1 MVIELCYNPTSS
13 GTAAAGTRRRG
24 GHVAVKQ
31 LTASNFNET
40 IENNDTVLVDFWAS
54 WCGPC
59 RAFKPVFEAAA
70 EAHPELT
77 FTSCD
82 TEEQQEL
89 AASFG
94 IRSIPTLMVFR
105 EKVLI
110 YAQPGM
116 LPAAALEELIGKVKA
131 LDMAVVHAEVA
142 KQQAA
147 EAASA

>member
-1 MVIELCYNPTSS
+1 M
-13 GTAAAGTRRRG
+13 
-24 GHVAVKQ
+24 AVME
-31 LTASNFNET
+31 LTANNFNET
-40 IENNDTVLVDFWAS
+40 IESHDTVLVDFWAS

-59 RAFKPVFEAAA
+59 RAFKPIFEAAA

-89 AASFG
+89 AASFA

-105 EKVLI
+105 EKVLL

-116 LPAAALEELIGKVKA
+116 LPAEALEDLITQVKA
-131 LDMAVVHAEVA
+131 LDMAKVHAEVA
-142 KQQAA
+142 AQQAGETA
-147 EAASA
+147 TA

>member
-1 MVIELCYNPTSS
+1 M
-13 GTAAAGTRRRG
+13 
-24 GHVAVKQ
+24 AVKE
-31 LTASNFNET
+31 LTEKNLNET
-40 IENNDTVLVDFWAS
+40 IETNDTVFVDFWAS

-70 EAHPELT
+70 EAHPEVT
-77 FTSCD
+77 FVSCN

-89 AASFG
+89 AAAFN

-110 YAQPGM
+110 FAQPGM
-116 LPAAALEELIGKVKA
+116 LPAEALEDLIGKVQA
-131 LDMAVVHAEVA
+131 LDMAQVHAEVA

-147 EAASA
+147 ASA

>member
-1 MVIELCYNPTSS
+1 M
-13 GTAAAGTRRRG
+13 
-24 GHVAVKQ
+24 AVKE
-31 LTASNFNET
+31 LIANNFDQM

-59 RAFKPVFEAAA
+59 RTFKPIFEAAA

-77 FTSCD
+77 FASCN

-89 AASFG
+89 AAAFS

-105 EKVLI
+105 EKVLL

-116 LPAAALEELIGKVKA
+116 LPAEALEELIGKVKA
-131 LDMAVVHAEVA
+131 LDMAEVHAEVS
-142 KQQAA
+142 KQQAT
-147 EAASA
+147 AAAAPTE